1 MPELKLPSLAG
12 HTHLFA
18 DTETTGLTY
27 DDKPTGLSYCTID
40 GIRAYAAWGHQKGG
54 NNVDRDAV
62 VEWWNREVIG
72 NDLIVVFHNAVFDL
86 RMLVSIGCKIP
97 RRVEDTCVIA
107 ALLDEF
113 EPSYKL
119 EELSVKHLGP
129 QHVKATDD
137 LDRYCEQVF
146 GCKPSRSKKK
156 KSHVEHYWKCPG
168 DMVAPYAEQ
177 DANLT
182 RLLWIAMRKK
192 IDTDELTRVHDLEC
206 RLIPILV
213 RMYRAGVRVDLDKA
227 LALKQQLSQE
237 HHLAHS
243 KLTELNGG
251 IELNTESTPQV
262 ARFLERFGIAVEK
275 TEAGN
280 PSVTR
285 DFLKTID
292 HPSAAL
298 ITTAK
303 RTRHYSNVFIDSYIL
318 DNVTP
323 TNFIYPSFHQT
334 KSAFGGT
341 VTGRFSSA
349 GGLNAQNIPKR
360 DSEWAPRIRGLFIP
374 AYDGGQWLRL
384 DYSQIEYRFFAHYAG
399 GAVMQRYNEDP
410 TVDFHQMV
418 ADLCGIPRGPAKNI
432 NFGFLFGM
440 GEKKLARQLNLPMDE
455 AREIFEKYHS
465 VIPEAKLLSQR
476 AMNRASSRGYIITW
490 GGRKCRFM
498 KFGRKYAGTH
508 AALNYVCQGS
518 AADLIKTAMV
528 AVDQAINWEDE
539 ILHLTVH
546 DELDLTVP
554 PGDEGMASA
563 KRIKEAMEGAGQ
575 LRVPV
580 RSEAELGADWGHTD
594 IAVA

>member
-1 MPELKLPSLAG
+1 MTQLTLPSLEN
-12 HTHLFA
+12 HRTIFV
-18 DTETTGLTY
+18 DTETTGLLRS
-27 DDKPTGLSYCTID
+27 DVPVGLSFSLKD
-40 GIRAYAAWGHQKGG
+40 GTKGYAAWGHEKGG
-54 NNVDRDAV
+54 NNVDRDTV
-62 VEWWNREVIG
+62 VQWWNTEVVG
-72 NDLIVVFHNAVFDL
+72 RGVTVVCHNAVFDM
-86 RMLVSIGCKIP
+86 RMLVEIGCRLPARI
-97 RRVEDTCVIA
+97 EDTCVIA
-107 ALLDEF
+107 ASLNEF
-113 EPSYKL
+113 ESSYSL
-119 EELSVKHLGP
+119 EDLSVKYLGP
-129 QHVKATDD
+129 QHVKATNEIDM
-137 LDRYCEQVF
+137 YCEQVF
-146 GCKPSRSKKK
+146 GLKPSRSKKK
-156 KSHVEHYWKCPG
+156 KSHVAYYWRCPG
-168 DMVAPYAEQ
+168 NLVAPYAMQ

-182 RLLWIAMRKK
+182 RMLWEHLRHRIEEE
-192 IDTDELTRVHDLEC
+192 DLTRVHELEC

-213 RMYRAGVRVDLDKA
+213 RMYRAGVRVDLERAKK
-227 LALKQQLSQE
+227 LKETLLYENAQAHHQL
-237 HHLAHS
+237 
-243 KLTELNGG
+243 TDLNGG
-251 IELNTESTPQV
+251 MELNTESTPQV
-262 ARFLERFGIAVEK
+262 AKFLERFGIEVEK

-285 DFLKTID
+285 DFLKTLD
-292 HPSAAL
+292 HPAAQL

-318 DNVTP
+318 DNVTE
-323 TNFIYPSFHQT
+323 TEFIHPSFHQV

-341 VTGRFSSA
+341 ITGRFSSA

-360 DSEWAPRIRGLFIP
+360 DNEWAPRIRGLFVP

-384 DYSQIEYRFFAHYAG
+384 DFSQIEYRFFAHYAG
-399 GAVMQRYNEDP
+399 GRVMERYNEDP

-476 AMNRASSRGYIITW
+476 ASNRAASRGFIITW
-490 GGRKCRFM
+490 GGRKCRFPR
-498 KFGRKYAGTH
+498 FGKKYGETH
-508 AALNYVCQGS
+508 KALNKVCQGS

-528 AVDQAINWEDE
+528 AVDEVINWEDE

-554 PGDEGMASA
+554 EGDEGMESA
-563 KRIKEAMEGAGQ
+563 KKIKAAMEGAGV

-580 RSEAELGADWGHTD
+580 RSEAELGSDWGHTD
-594 IAVA
+594 IVVE